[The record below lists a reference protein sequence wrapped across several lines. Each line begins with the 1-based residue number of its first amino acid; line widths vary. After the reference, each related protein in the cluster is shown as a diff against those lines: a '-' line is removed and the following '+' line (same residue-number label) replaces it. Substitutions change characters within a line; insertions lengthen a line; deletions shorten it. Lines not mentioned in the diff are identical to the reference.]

1 MKEIELNIRLF
12 PDPVLKKK
20 ARAVVGVFQ
29 RNREILSK
37 MAQLMYD
44 HSGIGLAAP
53 QVGISECMI
62 VADIGSGL
70 YKLINP
76 RILSKEGTQAIEEGC
91 LSVPGICI
99 KIKRAKRIVVSA
111 LDDTGKRV
119 KIEAEGL
126 LACVLQHE
134 IDHLRGKAIVDYAN
148 FLDKVRIKKKLLDLK
163 MKYKNEISSGS
174 ETKSCQLQL

>member
-1 MKEIELNIRLF
+1 MKEIKLSIKFF

-20 ARAVVGVFQ
+20 SRAISVVSQ
-29 RNREILSK
+29 RHREILSK

-70 YKLINP
+70 YKLVNP
-76 RILSKEGTQAIEEGC
+76 KIISKEGSHVLEEGC
-91 LSVPGICI
+91 LSVPGVCI
-99 KIKRAKRIVVSA
+99 KVKRAKRIKVLA
-111 LDDTGKRV
+111 LDDAGKRV
-119 KIEAEGL
+119 EIEAEGL

-134 IDHLRGKAIVDYAN
+134 MDHLRGKVIVDYAN
-148 FLDKVRIKKKLLDLK
+148 FLDKVRIKKRLNELK
-163 MKYKNEISSGS
+163 RAYKDEGPSGP
-174 ETKSCQLQL
+174 ETRSCKLQL

>member
-1 MKEIELNIRLF
+1 MKETELSIKFF

-20 ARAVVGVFQ
+20 ARAVLEVSQ

-70 YKLINP
+70 YKLVNP
-76 RILSKEGTQAIEEGC
+76 RLVSKEGTQTLEEGC
-91 LSVPGICI
+91 LSVPEVCI
-99 KIKRAKRIVVSA
+99 KIRRAKRIVVSA

-119 KIEAEGL
+119 KIEADGL

-134 IDHLRGKAIVDYAN
+134 MDHLRGKVIVDYAN
-148 FLDKVRIKKKLLDLK
+148 FLDKVRIKKRLLELK
-163 MKYKNEISSGS
+163 KKYKNEGLSES
-174 ETKSCQLQL
+174 ETKSCKLQL